1 MKTYLLALAVL
12 TFASCSQS
20 TRNTSAVS
28 PVDSLKSDTISNM
41 ETSKLYAKMTI
52 APVIK
57 MGEPIEMRFTV
68 YNDADSVQQ
77 FCKWHT
83 PFEPLLSKY
92 LDITDQSGE
101 DILYKGA
108 MAKRIMPPPADSY
121 LKVQPKDS
129 LSVVVDI
136 LKGYSI
142 SKSSI
147 YKIKY
152 NSQNM
157 SGLMVKD
164 SVSFSYGK

>member
-1 MKTYLLALAVL
+1 MKTYFLALAVL
-12 TFASCSQS
+12 TLASCSQT
-20 TRNTSAVS
+20 TRTTTAVTT
-28 PVDSLKSDTISNM
+28 VDSLKSDTISSA
-41 ETSKLYAKMTI
+41 ETSKLYAKMSI

-57 MGEPIEMRFTV
+57 TGEPLQMRFTV

-121 LKVQPKDS
+121 VKVQPKDS
-129 LSVVVDI
+129 LSVVFDV

-142 SKSSI
+142 SKPSI
-147 YKIKY
+147 YTVKY
-152 NSQNM
+152 NAQNM
-157 SGLMVKD
+157 SGLIVKD
-164 SVSFSYGK
+164 SVTFSYGK